1 MPSKRASKITIPTV
15 PLSFRK
21 DSKIQRG
28 REIIPKMCKLVNN
41 TYLLKFY
48 L

>member
-1 MPSKRASKITIPTV
+1 MLYKRASKITIPTV

-28 REIIPKMCKLVNN
+28 REIIPRVCKLVKLNCF
-41 TYLLKFY
+41 LKSN
-48 L
+48 